1 VLNYLSHHYESYLEN
16 ETMRGPVFLAVILA
30 SFFVNSCGSKDDSAG
45 DYYQSCQVSKP
56 VNGIDVGYCIEAKN
70 ATDLK
75 VDCEKESGTYAQ
87 TQCDATTGVKG
98 CSYKNSKGAELID
111 WYTGSAWTRQAE
123 SEDCALPTKTN
134 GTIITK

>member
-1 VLNYLSHHYESYLEN
+1 
-16 ETMRGPVFLAVILA
+16 MRGSVFFAVVLA

-45 DYYQSCQVSKP
+45 DYYQSCQVANT
-56 VNGIDVGYCIEAKN
+56 VNGIDAGYCIEAKN

-75 VDCEKESGTYAQ
+75 VDCEKERGTYAQ

-98 CSYKNSKGAELID
+98 CSFKNSKGAELID

-123 SEDCALPTKTN
+123 SDDCARPAKTN